1 MKFRYRDATEDDLEK
16 VAALYRDW
24 ESEDCTR
31 GLVADTNEDLRRR
44 LGPHFILASD
54 AGGRIVGF
62 AIAEESSEHACV
74 FPRDESYL
82 VLHEL
87 YVTHDSRG
95 NGIGSALVAAILQSG
110 KSRGIQRFT
119 TYSANKDWQ
128 PTLAFYRKFGFG
140 MWSFSMFLDEAPTIT

>member
-1 MKFRYRDATEDDLEK
+1 MKYEYRDAAEDDLEK
-16 VAALYRDW
+16 VAALYCDW

-54 AGGRIVGF
+54 ADGRIVGF

-74 FPRDESYL
+74 FPRDASYL

-87 YVTHDSRG
+87 YVTPDSRG
-95 NGIGSALVAAILQSG
+95 HRS
-110 KSRGIQRFT
+110 
-119 TYSANKDWQ
+119 
-128 PTLAFYRKFGFG
+128 
-140 MWSFSMFLDEAPTIT
+140 